1 MLGVKLLL
9 VLDDLWEAEHERR
22 LSFVDEAA
30 GAKVLQAGPARIL
43 SCL

>member
-30 GAKVLQAGPARIL
+30 GAKVAGPARIL